1 MRFSDPALRRN
12 IPTMKTPKIWQGVR
26 MRRIALGADPDQPLR
41 ALTLPA
47 AWDDAAAAALAELA
61 PGSGPASLA
70 LLADAWIRPIAERA
84 LKAGI
89 ELPLAERLHTLL
101 LHRQGAPT

>member
-1 MRFSDPALRRN
+1 
-12 IPTMKTPKIWQGVR
+12 MKNPKIWQGVR

-84 LKAGI
+84 LKAGYQ
-89 ELPLAERLHTLL
+89 LHVPKPFDPRTIVQAV
-101 LHRQGAPT
+101 HQIVRTSS

>member
-47 AWDDAAAAALAELA
+47 AWDDAAAAALAEQGDAGLA
-61 PGSGPASLA
+61 PELVTEQ
-70 LLADAWIRPIAERA
+70 ER
-84 LKAGI
+84 
-89 ELPLAERLHTLL
+89 
-101 LHRQGAPT
+101 